1 MRTFIL
7 LLGILISNLF
17 LSQEKSNIQYITGIV
32 FEIVNQDS
40 LSPLPGVNV
49 RFSLSTYGT
58 ASDKNGYF
66 KLPYYPSDQQ
76 LIFSYTGYQTDTL
89 EIKNNKV
96 LKVVMS
102 EGKILEDLVVE
113 FKKGSYS
120 FSKIDPRNA
129 HIIGQDELR
138 KAACCNL
145 AESFE
150 TNPSIDAT
158 FTDAV
163 TGTKQ
168 IQMMGLSGKYVQML
182 SGNIPIIR
190 GISILNG
197 LKTSTFLNKV
207 LR

>member
-1 MRTFIL
+1 M
-7 LLGILISNLF
+7 
-17 LSQEKSNIQYITGIV
+17 
-32 FEIVNQDS
+32 
-40 LSPLPGVNV
+40 
-49 RFSLSTYGT
+49 
-58 ASDKNGYF
+58 
-66 KLPYYPSDQQ
+66 
-76 LIFSYTGYQTDTL
+76 
-89 EIKNNKV
+89 
-96 LKVVMS
+96 
-102 EGKILEDLVVE
+102 
-113 FKKGSYS
+113 
-120 FSKIDPRNA
+120 DPRNA

-158 FTDAV
+158 FTDAI

-197 LKTSTFLNKV
+197 LRQIPGSFIHEMAVSKGSGSVLNGYESMVGQININLKQPENSEKLHLNFYLNQGGEVSTILFFQKNLTTNGQPLYWHIMNASKG
-207 LR
+207 RMI